1 MSHTDPALVKLAD
14 QDLAKEATLSS
25 ILFLVG
31 WLVVVSTTS
40 VPEDLPRTSVT
51 GIVLFV
57 LLVVTRLYLGL
68 GFDRLYERLPPRRW
82 QHAFGAVVLVN
93 GLTWGSLCAIV
104 VWHYFPAWPAYLV
117 LFCTAGF
124 ASGGTNSINTHLRL
138 LRGFLTLAVVPSA
151 IVLLLIDTE
160 NSRIFGILLVI
171 YFLFLMVFSRQ
182 LNARYWAALQNS
194 HLLKEQVVMLQEAR
208 DRAEVA
214 SRAKSQFLANISHE
228 IRTPMNAV
236 LGFAQVGRSTS
247 QNPGDRL
254 RFSHILASGQHLLR
268 IIDEILDL
276 SKLDAGK
283 LYVSSNPFELI
294 AAVNEALDLIRES
307 ARAKGLK
314 LTVEYDPEL
323 PDWVMGDS
331 LRLRQILVNLLDNAV
346 KFTREGNV
354 RLVVRPANG
363 QIGFSVIDTG
373 IGIDNAQITRLF
385 NAFEQADGTTTRHFG
400 GTGLGLAISLGLAEL
415 MGGNIMAEGEP
426 GKGSAFTLYLPLPA
440 TSRCISDAVRNPPP
454 AGLRLADLS
463 VLAVEDDEFNRLV
476 LREMLENEG
485 ATLVL
490 AENGLQALECL
501 KKADSVPFDIVIMDV
516 QMPKMDGYEA
526 TRRIHS
532 IAPDLPVVGLT
543 AHAMAEER
551 ERCLAAGMVA
561 HVTKPIAVN
570 DLVDIILQ
578 QLPTQDKRGNRAKPE
593 MTQPAPAVEKPRQD
607 LLPGFAID
615 RTLENLQCDL
625 PTFRKILLT
634 FYRQRKNNCREI
646 DKLLGQGDIE
656 EAREL
661 LHGIAGSSGYLG
673 ASKLYQEARVIEEAC
688 KSGDIDI
695 VMELMPRFRQRFD
708 EVMDGLAGLEAQ
720 EVANRSDGS

>member
-1 MSHTDPALVKLAD
+1 MSHTDPDLVKLAD

-40 VPEDLPRTSVT
+40 VPEDLPRTSLT

-68 GFDRLYERLPPRRW
+68 GFDRLYERMPPRRW
-82 QHAFGAVVLVN
+82 QHAFGAVILVN

-104 VWHYFPAWPAYLV
+104 VWHYFPAWPAYLA

-151 IVLLLIDTE
+151 IVLLLIDVE

-236 LGFAQVGRSTS
+236 LGFAQVGRSNS
-247 QNPGDRL
+247 QDPADRL

-283 LYVSSNPFELI
+283 LYVNSNPFELI
-294 AAVNEALDLIRES
+294 AAVNEALDLVRES

-354 RLVVRPANG
+354 RLVVHPANG
-363 QIGFSVIDTG
+363 QTGFSVIDTG
-373 IGIDNAQITRLF
+373 IGIDNTQISRLF
-385 NAFEQADGTTTRHFG
+385 NAFEQADGTTTRRFG

-415 MGGNIMAEGEP
+415 MGGKIMAEGEP
-426 GKGSAFTLYLPLPA
+426 GKGSVFTLYLPLPA
-440 TSRCISDAVRNPPP
+440 TSRCVSDAVRKAPS
-454 AGLRLADLS
+454 AGLRLADLR
-463 VLAVEDDEFNRLV
+463 VLVVEDDEFNRLV
-476 LREMLENEG
+476 LRQMLENEG
-485 ATLVL
+485 ATLVI

-516 QMPKMDGYEA
+516 QMPEMDGYEA

-532 IAPDLPVVGLT
+532 IAPGLPVVGLT

-578 QLPTQDKRGNRAKPE
+578 QVPTPDKRENRAKPE
-593 MTQPAPAVEKPRQD
+593 MTQPPPAVAKPRQD
-607 LLPGFAID
+607 VLPGFAVD
-615 RTLENLQCDL
+615 RALENLQCDL

-634 FYRQRKNNCREI
+634 FYGQRKNNCREI

-656 EAREL
+656 AAREL

-688 KSGDIDI
+688 KSGDVDI

-720 EVANRSDGS
+720 EVANRSAGS